1 MSSTSNN
8 DSINLDS
15 VNQDTE
21 NTDSTDIIPQN
32 TSKETVENT
41 ISFFNSIMYQLLNLF
56 IVLLVGTSILYGCKV
71 SQSNILPTVFQ
82 CFPYQSNDPTIK
94 EIPINMNT
102 TYLKG
107 EKYSQKIYFPYE
119 YNKKNFLLDFLR
131 KIKESPKASSIATF
145 LVDVVMSFV
154 QFNYSLTNGFYS
166 ILNTYLPESIIML
179 FSPFLLL
186 PCFLLFIFLDFFY
199 FMYAWF
205 SNMSWLFKRNVNNTD
220 TGKPIWKSVDLL
232 EPFSYFF
239 AWFLLFIF
247 FWIYILGFGFI
258 FSVLLFI
265 SLFYTFFTPLGIT
278 GFTKLNNAFHKIS
291 MFQFFKD
298 ILKDKKQ
305 MIMLLFSIIVILSS
319 FNYFNPI
326 VSIIF
331 AFIFILFWF
340 GAIPNNLYINQIPE
354 NLSKVTSYNVAQK
367 TCNEVKKTIAS
378 SIWNLFRP
386 PNQQTGGSQEG
397 EFIHSLKKLSKRLNI
412 NV

>member
-8 DSINLDS
+8 DSTIQDTTNLDS
-15 VNQDTE
+15 G
-21 NTDSTDIIPQN
+21 NTDSN
-32 TSKETVENT
+32 KSKETVENT
-41 ISFFNSIMYQLLNLF
+41 IAFFNTIMYQLLNLF
-56 IVLLVGTSILYGCKV
+56 IVLLVGTAILYGCKV
-71 SQSNILPTVFQ
+71 SQSNILPTDLQ
-82 CFPYQSNDPTIK
+82 CFPYISTETSVK

-119 YNKKNFLLDFLR
+119 YNKNNSLLDFLR
-131 KIKESPKASSIATF
+131 RIKESPKANSVAAF
-145 LVDVVMSFV
+145 LVDVVMSFI

-166 ILNTYLPESIIML
+166 ILNTYLPESIILL
-179 FSPFLLL
+179 FSPFFLL
-186 PCFLLFIFLDFFY
+186 PCFLFFVFLDFFY

-205 SNMSWLFKRNVNNTD
+205 SNMSWLFKRNTNNTD
-220 TGKPIWKSVDLL
+220 SGKPIWRSVDLL

-239 AWFLLFIF
+239 SWFLLFLF

-258 FSVLLFI
+258 FSTLLFI
-265 SLFYTFFTPLGIT
+265 SLMYTFFTPFGIT
-278 GFTKLNNAFHKIS
+278 GFTKINNAFHKIS

-305 MIMLLFSIIVILSS
+305 MIMIIFSIITVLSS
-319 FNYFNPI
+319 FTYFNWI

-331 AFIFILFWF
+331 AFIFVLFWF
-340 GAIPNNLYINQIPE
+340 GIIPNNLYINNIPE
-354 NLSKVTSYNVAQK
+354 NLSKVASYNVAQK
-367 TCNEVKKTIAS
+367 TCNETKKTVLS
-378 SIWNLFRP
+378 NVWNLFRP
-386 PNQQTGGSQEG
+386 PNQQMGGGSQEG

>member
-8 DSINLDS
+8 DSTIQDSTNLDS
-15 VNQDTE
+15 G
-21 NTDSTDIIPQN
+21 NTDSTEEN
-32 TSKETVENT
+32 KSKETVENT
-41 ISFFNSIMYQLLNLF
+41 IAFFNTIMYQLLNLF
-56 IVLLVGTSILYGCKV
+56 VVLLVGTAILYGCKV
-71 SQSNILPTVFQ
+71 SQSNILPTDFH
-82 CFPYQSNDPTIK
+82 CFPYHSTETSVK
-94 EIPINMNT
+94 EIPINMNI

-119 YNKKNFLLDFLR
+119 YNKNNSLLDFLR
-131 KIKESPKASSIATF
+131 RIKESPKATSVAAF
-145 LVDVVMSFV
+145 LVDVVMSFI

-166 ILNTYLPESIIML
+166 ILNTYLPESIILL
-179 FSPFLLL
+179 FSPFFLL
-186 PCFLLFIFLDFFY
+186 PCFLFFVFLDFFY

-205 SNMSWLFKRNVNNTD
+205 SNMSWLFKRNTNNTD

-239 AWFLLFIF
+239 SWFLLFLF

-258 FSVLLFI
+258 FSTLLFI
-265 SLFYTFFTPLGIT
+265 SLMYTFFTPLGIT
-278 GFTKLNNAFHKIS
+278 GFTKINNSFHKIS

-305 MIMLLFSIIVILSS
+305 MIMIIFSIITVLSS
-319 FNYFNPI
+319 FTYFNWI

-331 AFIFILFWF
+331 TLIFVLFWF
-340 GAIPNNLYINQIPE
+340 GIIPNNLYINNIPE
-354 NLSKVTSYNVAQK
+354 NLSKVASYNVAQK
-367 TCNEVKKTIAS
+367 TCNETKKTVLS
-378 SIWNLFRP
+378 NVWNLFRP
-386 PNQQTGGSQEG
+386 PNRQMGGGSQEG